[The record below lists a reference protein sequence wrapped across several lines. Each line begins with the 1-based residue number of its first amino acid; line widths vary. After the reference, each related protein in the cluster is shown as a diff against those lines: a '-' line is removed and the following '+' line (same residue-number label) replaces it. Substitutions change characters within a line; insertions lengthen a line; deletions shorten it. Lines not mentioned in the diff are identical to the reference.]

1 MRFTESEIQLA
12 SRLRGAGLQWQPQP
26 GHFVFDIDGVVKA
39 GSPFQASVHLMTSR
53 NALETIAGGADA
65 LREGFTWLPTWYDA
79 RRWLADYGVSHERV
93 LKAWSKGL
101 EQGQSD
107 HEALYWLMLEELER
121 HAATNNA

>member
-65 LREGFTWLPTWYDA
+65 LREGSRGCQPGTT
-79 RRWLADYGVSHERV
+79 
-93 LKAWSKGL
+93 
-101 EQGQSD
+101 
-107 HEALYWLMLEELER
+107 
-121 HAATNNA
+121 HAAGSPTTASPTSVS